1 MTLSWTLIAI
11 TALYYFGLFAGA
23 ATYPGYSHM
32 TNYAS
37 ELGAA
42 AAAPEARLGPRF
54 TPSSA
59 FAAGAPDG
67 DLHRHH
73 RAAAKSRPHPPTS
86 MITPIAAPIATLTPR
101 TRQK

>member
-42 AAAPEARLGPRF
+42 AAPYPWLF
-54 TPSSA
+54 TAASS
-59 FAAGAPDG
+59 
-67 DLHRHH
+67 
-73 RAAAKSRPHPPTS
+73 
-86 MITPIAAPIATLTPR
+86 
-101 TRQK
+101 